1 MYSGLGSRTIPPNA
15 VMNGVDLK
23 IQVDPKIQVGLKTQ
37 VDLKTEYVTKWAGAR
52 SMLDAHR
59 VRLIK
64 RYVVAVCLLRSVG
77 AGSGYQQNPR
87 RIRMEKVQ
95 KWKAA
100 AGLVTGLAGL
110 LALSGPALAADC
122 PIKIGGLAPLSAP
135 GSVTGGEAMRVAMLL
150 AERDINAAGG
160 VLGCDIEVVIA
171 DTEGLP
177 EKARAL
183 MEKLITQDGV
193 VAVGGG
199 YHSSVGVAGKDIAN
213 DRGIPVVFAE
223 TWNDTITGD
232 KQKYIFRIA
241 PLSSWASGVI
251 WKFAAQA
258 PGVKKVVIVTENTDY
273 GIPAAAEC
281 EKGLASKGISSTTF
295 GVDIGTQD
303 FAGIVERVKAENP
316 DYLIVL
322 LTGEAGFNYAQQ
334 AADAGVGPQDMMFH
348 ANQSGLESK
357 AFWENVPDGNL
368 SFMARI
374 GVPETMYNESA
385 LKMANDYKEQT
396 GKTGVESYALEAYD
410 SIGVIAQAINE
421 AGSTGGDAIV
431 DALENISHE
440 GTLGRIYFPYGTKKD
455 PSADGKGDEW
465 WHQWPDPAITMVQYQ
480 KEGEASNTMTIVY
493 PDVYKT
499 GDAIYVG
506 H

>member
-1 MYSGLGSRTIPPNA
+1 MKKFLVMLTLGLMGI
-15 VMNGVDLK
+15 G
-23 IQVDPKIQVGLKTQ
+23 TQ
-37 VDLKTEYVTKWAGAR
+37 V
-52 SMLDAHR
+52 M
-59 VRLIK
+59 
-64 RYVVAVCLLRSVG
+64 
-77 AGSGYQQNPR
+77 
-87 RIRMEKVQ
+87 
-95 KWKAA
+95 
-100 AGLVTGLAGL
+100 
-110 LALSGPALAADC
+110 AADC
-122 PIKIGGLAPLSAP
+122 PIKIGGLAQLSAP
-135 GSVTGGEAMRVAMLL
+135 GSVTGGEAMRAAMLI
-150 AERDINAAGG
+150 AERDVNAAGG
-160 VLGCDIEVVIA
+160 VLGCDIKVVIA

-199 YHSSVGVAGKDIAN
+199 YHSSVGVAGKDVAN

-258 PGVKKVVIVTENTDY
+258 PGVKKVAIVTENTDY

-281 EKGLASKGISSTTF
+281 EKGLKSKGIDSVTF

-303 FAGIVERVKAENP
+303 FAGIVERVKAGNP
-316 DYLIVL
+316 DYVIVL
-322 LTGEAGFNYAQQ
+322 LTGEAGYNYAQQ
-334 AADAGVGPQDMMFH
+334 AADAGIGPMDMMFH
-348 ANQSGLESK
+348 ANQAGLESK
-357 AFWENVPDGNL
+357 AWWENVPDGNMA
-368 SFMARI
+368 FMARI
-374 GVPETMYNESA
+374 GVPETMYNERA
-385 LKMANDYKEQT
+385 LKMANDYKAQT
-396 GKTGVESYALEAYD
+396 GKSGVESYALEAYD

-421 AGSTGGDAIV
+421 AGSTNCDAFV
-431 DALENISHE
+431 TALENISHD
-440 GTLGRIYFPYGTKKD
+440 GALGRIYFPYGSKKD

-480 KEGEASNTMTIVY
+480 KEGEPSNTMTIVF

-499 GDAIYVG
+499 GDPIYIG
-506 H
+506 N

>member
-1 MYSGLGSRTIPPNA
+1 
-15 VMNGVDLK
+15 
-23 IQVDPKIQVGLKTQ
+23 
-37 VDLKTEYVTKWAGAR
+37 
-52 SMLDAHR
+52 
-59 VRLIK
+59 
-64 RYVVAVCLLRSVG
+64 
-77 AGSGYQQNPR
+77 
-87 RIRMEKVQ
+87 MEKVQ

-100 AGLVTGLAGL
+100 AGLVTGLASL

-199 YHSSVGVAGKDIAN
+199 YHSSVGVAGKDVAN

-258 PGVKKVVIVTENTDY
+258 PGVKKVAIVTENTDY

-385 LKMANDYKEQT
+385 LKMANDYKAQT

-421 AGSTGGDAIV
+421 AGSTNGDAVV

-480 KEGEASNTMTIVY
+480 KEGEPSNTMTIVY

-506 H
+506 N

>member
-1 MYSGLGSRTIPPNA
+1 
-15 VMNGVDLK
+15 
-23 IQVDPKIQVGLKTQ
+23 
-37 VDLKTEYVTKWAGAR
+37 
-52 SMLDAHR
+52 
-59 VRLIK
+59 
-64 RYVVAVCLLRSVG
+64 
-77 AGSGYQQNPR
+77 
-87 RIRMEKVQ
+87 MEKVQ

-100 AGLVTGLAGL
+100 AGLVTGLASL

-135 GSVTGGEAMRVAMLL
+135 GSVTGGEAMRVAMML

-160 VLGCDIEVVIA
+160 VLGCDIDVVIA

-385 LKMANDYKEQT
+385 LKMANDYKAQT

-421 AGSTGGDAIV
+421 AGSTNGDAIV
-431 DALENISHE
+431 EALENISHE

-455 PSADGKGDEW
+455 PSEDGKGDEW

-480 KEGEASNTMTIVY
+480 KEGEPSNTMTIVY

-499 GDAIYVG
+499 GEAIYVG
-506 H
+506 R